1 MVILFNVL
9 GWLLV
14 LAVWLVIFFIGHLV
28 AGPIGGILAMI
39 FFSLF
44 CMNSRQRA
52 EAERRD
58 RW

>member
-1 MVILFNVL
+1 
-9 GWLLV
+9 LV